1 VFGGARSRTESA
13 FYGSAQLSAGPI
25 TRVEALEI
33 PKLIDDVRADLRDP
47 KIGILDPKIEL
58 YAYATMAELERALP
72 ALLDTL
78 AKGTGS
84 AAAIEQ
90 PQRRVSSLSD
100 KQTVASDL
108 LPPRAALQCLAPV
121 GTTNNAQAQ
130 PHE

>member
-1 VFGGARSRTESA
+1 M
-13 FYGSAQLSAGPI
+13 
-25 TRVEALEI
+25 EALEI

-78 AKGTGS
+78 ARQTGS

-90 PQRRVSSLSD
+90 PQRRISSLSD
-100 KQTVASDL
+100 KQTVAS
-108 LPPRAALQCLAPV
+108 AV
-121 GTTNNAQAQ
+121 GTGD
-130 PHE
+130 PPPERRRPWRS

>member
-1 VFGGARSRTESA
+1 MFYSRSATGRGLNRR
-13 FYGSAQLSAGPI
+13 FYGSAQLHAGPI

-58 YAYATMAELERALP
+58 HAFATMAQLERALP

-84 AAAIEQ
+84 AVTIEQ

-100 KQTVASDL
+100 KQTVASDP
-108 LPPRAALQCLAPV
+108 LPAGRGPWRS
-121 GTTNNAQAQ
+121 
-130 PHE
+130 